1 MIRVLLRAVVF
12 LGSAALGLL
21 VASLIVPE
29 MSIDGWS
36 FAVVVVMFAV
46 LQSVL
51 APFILKMAMRSASAL
66 VGAAGLISTVVSLLI
81 TSTVLDGLRI
91 TGGPGPWVYASVVV
105 WLGTM
110 LGALVLPLLVLRRG
124 AQAAGERRAAAA

>member
-21 VASLIVPE
+21 VASLVVPE

-36 FAVVVVMFAV
+36 FVVVVVVFAV

-51 APFILKMAMRSASAL
+51 APFILKIAMRSASAL
-66 VGAAGLISTVVSLLI
+66 VGAAGLISTVASLLI
-81 TSTVLDGLRI
+81 TSAVLDGLRI
-91 TGGPGPWVYASVVV
+91 SGGVGTWVYASVVV
-105 WLGTM
+105 WLVTM
-110 LGALVLPLLVLRRG
+110 LGALVLPLLVLKRG
-124 AQAAGERRAAAA
+124 AQAAGERRAAT